1 MKKLILSL
9 ATVATLSLAGN
20 VQAGEQAYFCE
31 YKSGYGGWTP
41 DKALYVFDEEKGTAE
56 AYDYWIKKMHGNPI
70 DVKLSRASTQ
80 RIQFNW
86 KLKKIPSK
94 FTSGDTRLVDV
105 SYRAT
110 INLKTKQGTVRVT
123 PTVDV
128 RNNTKAVGTCKPVKP

>member
-1 MKKLILSL
+1 MKKLTSTL
-9 ATVATLSLAGN
+9 ATVATLCGAG
-20 VQAGEQAYFCE
+20 VAYSAEQAFFCE

-41 DKALYVFDEEKGTAE
+41 EAALFVFDEATGTAE

-70 DVKLSRASTQ
+70 KVEMSRASTQ

-86 KLKKIPSK
+86 RLNKIPST
-94 FTSGDTRLVDV
+94 FRSGDTRLVDV

-110 INLKTKQGTVRVT
+110 INTKTKQGTVRVT

-128 RNNTKAVGTCKPVKP
+128 LNNTKASGKCRPVKP